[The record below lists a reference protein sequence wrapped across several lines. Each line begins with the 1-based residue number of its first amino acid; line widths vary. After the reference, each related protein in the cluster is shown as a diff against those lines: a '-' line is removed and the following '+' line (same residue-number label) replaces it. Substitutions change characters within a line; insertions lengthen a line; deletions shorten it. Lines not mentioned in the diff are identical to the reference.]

1 MPTHCNYKTAISVR
15 CAGFRYITCGGRD
28 MIADDYFML
37 GKVVRVGNGK
47 PEQWWDLLYTQGRK
61 EAGRRHFDG

>member
-1 MPTHCNYKTAISVR
+1 
-15 CAGFRYITCGGRD
+15 